1 MVTFAILAAVMIL
14 GAIGVVTLRQPVHAA
29 LSLVGTMLTL
39 AVIYV
44 TLHAHFLAAIQVIVY
59 AGAVMVLFLFVI
71 MLLNIEGEEEQER
84 RVAWV
89 RPVAYLVGVLAAGVL
104 AATALLNPR
113 EALDAATVTAALR
126 GGEAEAIA
134 EALFT
139 DYILAFQLVGVLLLT
154 SIVGAVALVQRK
166 VERRSPPSAAKAER
180 KEVKELERV

>member
-1 MVTFAILAAVMIL
+1 MLTFAILAAVMIL

-71 MLLNIEGEEEQER
+71 MLLNVEGEAER

-89 RPVAYLVGVLAAGVL
+89 RPVAYLVGVLAAAVL

-113 EALDAATVTAALR
+113 EALDPAVVAAALR

-134 EALFT
+134 EALFSE
-139 DYILAFQLVGVLLLT
+139 YILAFQLIGVLLLT

-166 VERRSPPSAAKAER
+166 IERHPPAAVAER
-180 KEVKELERV
+180 KEPRELERV